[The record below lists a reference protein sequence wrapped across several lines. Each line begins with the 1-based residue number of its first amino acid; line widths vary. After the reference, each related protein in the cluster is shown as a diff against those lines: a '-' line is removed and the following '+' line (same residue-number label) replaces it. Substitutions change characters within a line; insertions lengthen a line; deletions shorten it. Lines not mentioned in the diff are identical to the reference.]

1 MKKNEKKKIVK
12 RPRGKFG
19 YRQKKKKN
27 VIPKRWGLWVGPSW
41 SAGELDYR
49 RNQF

>member
-1 MKKNEKKKIVK
+1 MKKNEKKNRKTTQ
-12 RPRGKFG
+12 RQFG
-19 YRQKKKKN
+19 YRQKKKN